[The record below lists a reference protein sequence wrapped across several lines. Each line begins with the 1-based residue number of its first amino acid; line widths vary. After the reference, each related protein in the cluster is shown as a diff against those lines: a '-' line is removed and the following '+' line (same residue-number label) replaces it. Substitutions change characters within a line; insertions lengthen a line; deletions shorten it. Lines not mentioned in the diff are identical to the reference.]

1 MDDECKRARTRQKT
15 RRRTAGLSRYH
26 TAAAKVKASAS
37 RLPQVATSTGG
48 GKRSRVAV
56 ALVLSAAPAAPS
68 HGRTEDGDL
77 EIGGSS
83 RGKPSEG
90 AVAEWSQSQRA
101 EAGVFDSK
109 PRRNTVE
116 TKGFI
121 AVVASLLA
129 LAAFVVAPAV
139 AQAALEPHWYANG
152 VFIKEAEV
160 VKPVT
165 LTSNVTFAVKGEGK
179 AYSTKCSFKA
189 SESVTNPTGGSAGT
203 DEFTEFAL
211 TKCKLAKST
220 TAPCGTFSTPEIIV
234 KTPMATKLA
243 TAPKGVV
250 LDSVTFTSLEYK
262 CSGTLVKTYTGTLT

>member
-1 MDDECKRARTRQKT
+1 M
-15 RRRTAGLSRYH
+15 
-26 TAAAKVKASAS
+26 
-37 RLPQVATSTGG
+37 
-48 GKRSRVAV
+48 
-56 ALVLSAAPAAPS
+56 
-68 HGRTEDGDL
+68 
-77 EIGGSS
+77 
-83 RGKPSEG
+83 
-90 AVAEWSQSQRA
+90 
-101 EAGVFDSK
+101 
-109 PRRNTVE
+109 E

-262 CSGTLVKTYTGTLT
+262 CSGTLVKTYTGTLTPHVIFDKAKASSILKFTGATAGGELKSTTGALVMTALGASNIVGPAGKEKITVRTP